1 MNRIIE
7 ILLYRIVV
15 PFIFVLAFHALFK
28 AQSIRD
34 NEITRYNW
42 SLRK

>member
-15 PFIFVLAFHALFK
+15 SFIFVLAFRALFK
-28 AQSIRD
+28 SQTIRD
-34 NEITRYNW
+34 NEAIRYNW